1 MLYSMTGYGKAQNKN
16 QQLTITI
23 EIKSLNSKTL
33 DINLKMPTWLKT
45 YELDVRQFIQDNLYR
60 GKIDIYIVT
69 ELSEGLV
76 LKHFH
81 SNTIKNYYLQLQQLL
96 QELNIDNSNPY
107 ITATLFRE
115 ALNTPDAY
123 ESNEDELNTEENK
136 QLLFLT
142 LEQSCQQVNQFRQ
155 QEGSKLEKDILYQIQ
170 LLEEYQKQIQKIEPE
185 RKIKMREKIL
195 SNLKNYLNE
204 SKINNER
211 FEQEMIYYLEKLD
224 INEELVRLSSHL
236 EYFKSICN
244 EGYNKGKKL
253 SFVTQEI
260 GREIN
265 TIGSKANDDSI
276 QKIVVEMK
284 DVLEKIKEQLNN
296 IL

>member
-1 MLYSMTGYGKAQNKN
+1 MTGYGKAQNKN

-33 DINLKMPTWLKT
+33 DINLKMPAWLKT
-45 YELDVRQFIQDNLYR
+45 YELDVRQFIQDNLHR
-60 GKIDIYIVT
+60 GKIDIYIAT

-185 RKIKMREKIL
+185 RKTKIREKIL

-244 EGYNKGKKL
+244 DGYNKGKKL

>member
-1 MLYSMTGYGKAQNKN
+1 MTGYGKAQNKN

-33 DINLKMPTWLKT
+33 DINLKMPVCLKS
-45 YELDVRQFIQDNLYR
+45 YELDVRQFIQDNLHR
-60 GKIDIYIVT
+60 GKIDINIAT

-107 ITATLFRE
+107 MAATLFRE

-185 RKIKMREKIL
+185 RKTKIREKIL

>member
-1 MLYSMTGYGKAQNKN
+1 MTGYGKAQNKN

-45 YELDVRQFIQDNLYR
+45 HELDIRQFIQDNLHR
-60 GKIDIYIVT
+60 GKIDIYIAT

-107 ITATLFRE
+107 IIATLFRE

-142 LEQSCQQVNQFRQ
+142 LEQCCQQVNQFRQ

-185 RKIKMREKIL
+185 RKAKIREKIL
-195 SNLKNYLNE
+195 SNLKNYLDE

-211 FEQEMIYYLEKLD
+211 FEQEIIYYLEKLD

-236 EYFKSICN
+236 GYFKSICN

>member
-1 MLYSMTGYGKAQNKN
+1 MTGYGKAQNKN

-45 YELDVRQFIQDNLYR
+45 HELDIRQFIQDNLHR
-60 GKIDIYIVT
+60 GKIDIYIAT

-107 ITATLFRE
+107 IIATLFRE

-123 ESNEDELNTEENK
+123 ETNEDELNTEENK

-185 RKIKMREKIL
+185 RKTKIREKIL
-195 SNLKNYLNE
+195 SNLKNYLDE

>member
-1 MLYSMTGYGKAQNKN
+1 MTGYGKAQNKN

-45 YELDVRQFIQDNLYR
+45 YELDVRQFIQDNLHR
-60 GKIDIYIVT
+60 GKIDINIAT

-107 ITATLFRE
+107 MAATLFRE

-185 RKIKMREKIL
+185 RKTKIREKIL
-195 SNLKNYLNE
+195 SNLKNYLDE

>member
-1 MLYSMTGYGKAQNKN
+1 MTGYGKAQNKN

-33 DINLKMPTWLKT
+33 DINLKMPVCLKS
-45 YELDVRQFIQDNLYR
+45 YELDVRQFIQDNLHR
-60 GKIDIYIVT
+60 GKIDINIAT

-107 ITATLFRE
+107 MAATLFRE

-185 RKIKMREKIL
+185 RKTKIREKIL
-195 SNLKNYLNE
+195 SNLKNYLDE